1 MKIEIWFGE
10 VQLTQNLKK
19 NYLRLF
25 KKINFLVYLKYQV
38 LNM

>member
-19 NYLRLF
+19 II
-25 KKINFLVYLKYQV
+25 KEYLKK
-38 LNM
+38 LIFLFT